1 MDTKPTYVIMAFG
14 IGENSEFFPLTCA
27 VASSPMAAISY
38 FDYLVNKFKG
48 DKSLV
53 DCMSKYIRNNDMVT
67 REMQLYTEMDGIT
80 ALINISIVKAVTA
93 DGYPF

>member
-27 VASSPMAAISY
+27 VATTPMAAISY
-38 FDYLVNKFKG
+38 FDYLANKFRG
-48 DKSLV
+48 EKSLV
-53 DCMSKYIRNNDMVT
+53 DCMSKYTRNSDNVT
-67 REMQLYTEMDGIT
+67 REMQLYSETDGVT

>member
-14 IGENSEFFPLTCA
+14 MGENSEFFPLTCA
-27 VASSPMAAISY
+27 VATSPMAAISY
-38 FDYLVNKFKG
+38 FDYLVNKFRG

-53 DCMSKYIRNNDMVT
+53 DCMSKYARNNDMVT

-93 DGYPF
+93 NGHPF

>member
-1 MDTKPTYVIMAFG
+1 MAFG

-27 VASSPMAAISY
+27 VASSSMAAISY
-38 FDYLVNKFKG
+38 FDYLANKFRG
-48 DKSLV
+48 DKTLV
-53 DCMSKYIRNNDMVT
+53 DCMSKYARNSDNVT